1 MKPTVSCVLNLIEL
15 ALTYQKRHIAS
26 LYVFLNNIRRPYLD
40 MSSRGHRTTERGE
53 DGVQPHSPE
62 IDGMFSKWQQVV
74 SLTDAER
81 DEIDFQ
87 VKLFVKQCLERVQ
100 ELERGEKRTSPHGRT
115 PANYQCGKK
124 LLPGRWAARPRS
136 LPLRS
141 CREQRCSGN
150 GVRQMSWPHTTPV

>member
-100 ELERGEKRTSPHGRT
+100 ELERGEKRTSPRGRIQLT
-115 PANYQCGKK
+115 SS
-124 LLPGRWAARPRS
+124 AARSCCPGAGRLGLVLS
-136 LPLRS
+136 LCALAGS
-141 CREQRCSGN
+141 SGAAATAC
-150 GVRQMSWPHTTPV
+150 VR